1 MFIDRRSPVPALA
14 LLISTVGP
22 GLAQET
28 ATYAHPGQPMSIEA
42 PVDWTAGTW
51 PSDSGVYEVTAP
63 DGSVRALLWFTQ
75 NEQGAA
81 GYLNKMVD
89 MKPVQ
94 PTGEPF
100 QTMIR
105 GLEVWQVV
113 ATGSELGDENVTETF
128 AVIHVWA
135 SPMGE
140 GNYVLQIWCPTR
152 RTTELGPLAEGIVNS
167 LRAGDSA
174 S

>member
-1 MFIDRRSPVPALA
+1 MLIDRSSPVSALT
-14 LLISTVGP
+14 LLFSTVGL

-28 ATYAHPGQPMSIEA
+28 VTYAHPGQPMSIEA
-42 PVDWTAGTW
+42 PIDWTARTW
-51 PSDSGVYEVTAP
+51 PSDPGVYEVAAP

-100 QTMIR
+100 QTMIGER
-105 GLEVWQVV
+105 EVWQVV

-152 RTTELGPLAEGIVNS
+152 RATELGPLAEDIVNS
-167 LRAGDSA
+167 LRVGDSA